1 MFTKIEICDVNIF
14 QALIRFVICNIC
26 EPTIYYLVIQLQ
38 YKILC
43 TCVGK
48 CYHTNFKSTGF
59 DQPENFDGKFG
70 IINYLVFS
78 ITF

>member
-26 EPTIYYLVIQLQ
+26 EPTIYYFVIQLQ

-48 CYHTNFKSTGF
+48 CYHATFKSTGF
-59 DQPENFDGKFG
+59 DFVRNLEE
-70 IINYLVFS
+70 
-78 ITF
+78 